1 MKHAQALTL
10 WALIRILGG
19 VERAKI
25 SPLAILNRTNY
36 TVGQNKMK
44 SSCSNCCAPDRTLWV
59 LFSYA
64 QKSPRKPD
72 LTTIEQG
79 NWITLERCEEC
90 GALWCSSPYEPFA
103 SFPYLVAWPRDVISW
118 RSIHDSDDGRTLLSW
133 HAYEIAQK
141 WDSLPEAERH
151 ACEAHRARSRGH
163 NPIDDPSSFRAAPLP
178 A

>member
-1 MKHAQALTL
+1 LTL
-10 WALIRILGG
+10 WALGDSL
-19 VERAKI
+19 RAIGCVKI